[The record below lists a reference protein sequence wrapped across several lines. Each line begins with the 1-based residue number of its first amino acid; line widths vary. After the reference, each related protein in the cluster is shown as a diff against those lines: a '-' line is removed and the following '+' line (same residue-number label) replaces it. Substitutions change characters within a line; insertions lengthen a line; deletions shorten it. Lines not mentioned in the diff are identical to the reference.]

1 MNVVVRSKS
10 EFGIVKMD
18 RPGGESEGI
27 LEASPDGLRIHV
39 AKIPHLEF
47 SVAPDSHQSIPV

>member
-10 EFGIVKMD
+10 EFGIVQMD
-18 RPGGESEGI
+18 GPGGESEGV
-27 LEASPDGLRIHV
+27 LQASPDGLRIHV

-47 SVAPDSHQSIPV
+47 SVAPNSH